1 LISNMAEE
9 KIRNYNMAEEAKKKQ
24 KDPESK
30 K

>member
-1 LISNMAEE
+1 MAEE
-9 KIRNYNMAEEAKKKQ
+9 KIRNDNMAEEAKKKQ